1 MLLGLTL
8 KNFAIVDDISVNFG
22 KGLNIITGET
32 GAGKSIILDAI
43 NFILGDKASTDIIKS
58 GKEEA
63 HVEALFDISENM
75 TLTDRLNSLGIQSA
89 GSELLIKRIITSK
102 GKGRVFING
111 SIATIGMLEQ
121 LTDGLIDIFGQHE
134 HQSLLKE
141 VNHLKVLDEFGGLT
155 ELTLGYSTLYHKYN
169 GVSKEFEEFK
179 KNRAGHKEKED
190 FLRFQCKEID
200 LAELKPGEEQQL
212 HNERKILANAEKLHS
227 ITKHSYENIYEG
239 EGSVFDLLKGIR
251 GEIEKVV
258 DIDGSL
264 IGIAETIERGSSEI
278 EEAAFN
284 LRDYRS
290 NLHYDTERLDTIE
303 ARLQDI
309 NRIKQK
315 HGVSIEKILERRKE
329 MEEELEKF
337 SNYDE
342 REKELEKTKTELEQK
357 IKNRVTELSQ
367 RRLKAA
373 QRLSQAVEKGIRN
386 VGIKGGKYLVDI
398 DKKEMSP
405 SGCDRVTF
413 LFSANPDEKTRPI
426 SKVASGGELS
436 RIMLVLK
443 EVISRVEGGSI
454 LIFDE
459 ADSGIGG
466 AVAETVGRKI
476 EELSKK
482 YQVICITHLPQVAKF
497 AKTHFKVT
505 KSFKNNVTKI
515 DVKVLDDEEGVKELA
530 RMLGGIKITKKTIE
544 AAREMIEK

>member
-8 KNFAIVDDISVNFG
+8 KNFAIVDGISVNFG

-32 GAGKSIILDAI
+32 GAGKSIILNAI

-141 VNHLKVLDEFGGLT
+141 VNHLKVLDEFGGLN
-155 ELTLGYSTLYHKYN
+155 ELSLGYSTLYHKYIR
-169 GVSKEFEEFK
+169 VSKEFEEFK

-212 HNERKILANAEKLHS
+212 HDEGKILANAEKLRS
-227 ITKHSYENIYEG
+227 ITKHSYENIYER
-239 EGSVFDLLKGIR
+239 EGSVFDILKGIR

-290 NLHYDTERLDTIE
+290 NLHYDTDRLDKIE

-315 HGVSIEKILERRKE
+315 HGVSIEKILEKRKE

-337 SNYDE
+337 LNYDE
-342 REKELEKTKTELEQK
+342 REKELEKKKIELEQK

-505 KSFKNNVTKI
+505 KSFKDNVTKI